1 MDLCVKQHVFDNDLY
16 GLFKD
21 YEESLTLSEYTLK
34 KGDNEELMAE
44 KDKKR
49 ADQLTYLC
57 LFIILAEHFEEKAS
71 VLDHFIQTY
80 KKLLEVHAPYYQLVL
95 AFNTYEL
102 IHWPIQNLDVLF
114 QHPIF
119 NDPLFASHS
128 EEWKEQLRVR
138 VIQHN
143 IYVISKFFSCGR
155 ISRFSEMLQLTP
167 EETQYYITDLV
178 DKHII
183 SLKINQLTNIVEFKA
198 NKSPESILNEWSCM
212 LISFEL

>member
-49 ADQLTYLC
+49 AEQLTYLC

-128 EEWKEQLRVR
+128 E
-138 VIQHN
+138 
-143 IYVISKFFSCGR
+143 GR
-155 ISRFSEMLQLTP
+155 
-167 EETQYYITDLV
+167 
-178 DKHII
+178 
-183 SLKINQLTNIVEFKA
+183 NN
-198 NKSPESILNEWSCM
+198 
-212 LISFEL
+212 